1 MSACQRGFEMD
12 EGVRDSEPSEQNPE
26 PQFISGSGDWKVV
39 HRSLNGPENI
49 GKFWRKKLL
58 LTTF

>member
-1 MSACQRGFEMD
+1 MD

-49 GKFWRKKLL
+49 GNFWRK
-58 LTTF
+58 THF